1 MHIIPLL
8 KAGGS
13 FDGVPCFAFFPS
25 YVGVIT
31 CIVASL
37 PVEESLMI
45 GEGIWTG
52 ASPVT
57 PINVGVSLLVGLV
70 DAPRL
75 SFRIDRGYFI
85 YRTIPYGYLI
95 SIEALLK
102 STSTPQSTA
111 V

>member
-13 FDGVPCFAFFPS
+13 FDGVPCFAFSPY
-25 YVGVIT
+25 YVGIIT
-31 CIVASL
+31 CIIASL

-70 DAPRL
+70 DAPRP
-75 SFRIDRGYFI
+75 SFRIDQQ
-85 YRTIPYGYLI
+85 YLM
-95 SIEALLK
+95 A
-102 STSTPQSTA
+102 T
-111 V
+111 